1 MEHRITSKEFYS
13 LEFIGKGTEGIIK
26 RKQNLALKRFYQDN
40 FKSRVEVQ
48 FNIKN
53 DNIIFPIEKLYI
65 DDEYLGY
72 VSDFIEGTN
81 DVSKLKHLNNLIP
94 KIIKLENSV
103 KELSEY
109 KILISDL
116 LVKNSLFSND
126 GIYLI
131 DTSKYYYLPNN
142 TKKEIEYK
150 NIKELNSFLTL
161 LLFYS
166 HENIK
171 GINLKSMMS
180 LVGLKDLYDGLNNQ
194 SYSFSLLL
202 TELFKTLNTSSLE
215 QAHNKIKIL
224 RR

>member
-26 RKQNLALKRFYQDN
+26 RKQNLALKRFYQDS

-180 LVGLKDLYDGLNNQ
+180 LVGLKDLYDGLYERWLCKNG
-194 SYSFSLLL
+194 
-202 TELFKTLNTSSLE
+202 
-215 QAHNKIKIL
+215 HNL
-224 RR
+224 